1 MPSLRIAPL
10 RRGWQF
16 RGNNLIEFAMVLPVL
31 LTMFMGVFDFGWVL
45 HQQIA
50 LDNATREGAR
60 RGAVG
65 INDAGIMTA
74 MQDVVAFTINPDWV
88 TITVLDSN
96 GDPQPAN
103 SRTPDDI
110 IVVSLERP
118 DVQLITPIASLVDT
132 IGTIN
137 LSSEARFIIE

>member
-1 MPSLRIAPL
+1 MPSVRAAATGRP
-10 RRGWQF
+10 RRS
-16 RGNNLIEFAMVLPVL
+16 RGSNLVEFAMVLPVL

-60 RGAVG
+60 RGAIG
-65 INDAGIMTA
+65 TNDAGIRTA
-74 MQDVVAFTINPDWV
+74 MQSVCSFTLDPAWISIDVEDEDGNPA
-88 TITVLDSN
+88 
-96 GDPQPAN
+96 PAN

-110 IVVSLERP
+110 IIVSINRP
-118 DVQLITPIASLVDT
+118 DIELITPIRSFVDT

-137 LSSEARFIIE
+137 LTSEARFIIE